1 MRAITVL
8 DGPVSPMQETTN
20 RSPADRRQ
28 QRMRDAAIELLFEM
42 GYAVS
47 MDAVAQRAGCSKQT
61 VYRHF
66 GSKEGLFRSVVN
78 DVAAPIG
85 ASLEDGGTDFA
96 SALRAFALAHQEHLA
111 QPRTIAAVRM
121 FSADLARYPDDARAL
136 FEAGFESM
144 RTRLAASFARAMERG
159 ELVRDDPSALAEMLL
174 GMLVGFDVDRRRVGL
189 PGRDTARAR
198 QAWVDRVVTAFLR
211 AHGNDSSTAGGDR
224 GPAGAHSATPGPAAG
239 HNDKNSTVPR
249 TSP

>member
-1 MRAITVL
+1 MQDA
-8 DGPVSPMQETTN
+8 SPPTA
-20 RSPADRRQ
+20 ADRRQ
-28 QRMRDAAIELLFEM
+28 QRMRDAAIELVFEM

-66 GSKEGLFRSVVN
+66 GSKEGLFRSVAN
-78 DVAAPIG
+78 EITAPIG
-85 ASLEDGGTDFA
+85 AALEDDAADFA

-111 QPRTIAAVRM
+111 QPRTVAAVRM

-144 RTRLAASFARAMERG
+144 RARLAASFARAMARG
-159 ELVRDDPSALAEMLL
+159 ELTADDPSALAEMLL

-189 PGRDTARAR
+189 PGRDTAAERA
-198 QAWVDRVVTAFLR
+198 AWVDRAVTAFLR
-211 AHGNDSSTAGGDR
+211 AHGNDS
-224 GPAGAHSATPGPAAG
+224 ATPCAACGPVHPEAPAPG
-239 HNDKNSTVPR
+239 AVHDHKNSIVPR